1 MGRRKNFFKMYREF
15 GHLPSTR
22 FAIPELN
29 HNHRPFKTTTIDK
42 TDGEKA
48 E

>member
-1 MGRRKNFFKMYREF
+1 MGRQKNFFKMYREF
-15 GHLPSTR
+15 GDLPSTR
-22 FAIPELN
+22 FAIPELD
-29 HNHRPFKTTTIDK
+29 HNRRPFKTTMDK